1 MRNLYCGGWISTL
14 SSIFS
19 CFHFYFPTTQSGQ
32 WAKIWKIVIKGI
44 SSVILI
50 WFLSTFWNFIL
61 RWWSEES
68 FLKEHIFILKKFSFS
83 AHFGFASHTFL
94 FLEAERDINLKN
106 PILERAY
113 PTNMALNKK
122 ASIFLSFLYKKF
134 KNRGMCVRVVTKV

>member
-1 MRNLYCGGWISTL
+1 MADGSAHFPQSFHASI
-14 SSIFS
+14 SIFRP
-19 CFHFYFPTTQSGQ
+19 HKVASGL
-32 WAKIWKIVIKGI
+32 KYEILCNTH
-44 SSVILI
+44 SILI
-50 WFLSTFWNFIL
+50 NILEFYSAMVEWRKLFKRTHIYTKNFP
-61 RWWSEES
+61 
-68 FLKEHIFILKKFSFS
+68 FP